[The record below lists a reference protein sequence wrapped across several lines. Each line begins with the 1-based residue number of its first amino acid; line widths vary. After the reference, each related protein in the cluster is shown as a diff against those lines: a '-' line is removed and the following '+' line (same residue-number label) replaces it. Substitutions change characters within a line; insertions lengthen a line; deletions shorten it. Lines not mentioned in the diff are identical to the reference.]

1 MSLPVYKTKLISPAT
16 CGRGSFTA
24 TSGRG
29 PFTATCGR
37 DSFLFSPRPVLGGC
51 LPRTNSDCNLV
62 RDPLAGGPNVTNA
75 FYIAPTPRGG
85 GFSFVLFYSPRAV
98 GVCPVVTTQRG
109 GDHLSRTNLGLI
121 GAGSFRAQSR
131 NLLKSHCEEAE
142 GRRGNLHFEI
152 CHSFI
157 DTSPEQG
164 RRIRYSIPLIPHLM
178 RNPHL

>member
-62 RDPLAGGPNVTNA
+62 RDPLGGGPNVTNA

-98 GVCPVVTTQRG
+98 GVCPVVTTPRG

-121 GAGSFRAQSR
+121 GAGSFRAQPR
-131 NLLKSHCEEAE
+131 NLLKKLAPAFLWRGSLRG
-142 GRRGNLHFEI
+142 GRRPTWQSPFRNLPFLY
-152 CHSFI
+152 
-157 DTSPEQG
+157 
-164 RRIRYSIPLIPHLM
+164 RYLS
-178 RNPHL
+178 